1 MAANR
6 SVYRS
11 WQGGWSAKAAS
22 AGLLREILPPADAAA
37 AQVPPPHSQSQTVTG
52 TARYRPEAVTC
63 GD

>member
-1 MAANR
+1 MAAKR

-11 WQGGWSAKAAS
+11 WQGGRSAKAGP
-22 AGLLREILPPADAAA
+22 GLLREILPPADAVA
-37 AQVPPPHSQSQTVTG
+37 AQVPPPHSQSQTVAG